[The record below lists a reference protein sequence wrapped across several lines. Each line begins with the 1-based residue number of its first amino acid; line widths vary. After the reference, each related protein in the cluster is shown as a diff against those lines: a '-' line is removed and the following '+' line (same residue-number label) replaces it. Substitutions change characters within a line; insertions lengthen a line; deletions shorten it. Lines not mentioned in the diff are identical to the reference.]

1 MLHLSYVP
9 GIMYS
14 GDPSEASDAM
24 TFDALRD
31 ISVRHLESFRHAVC
45 DRSLGFSLS
54 CLRTGRLIT
63 SPDVFWLIEEWTT

>member
-1 MLHLSYVP
+1 VLHLSYVP

-31 ISVRHLESFRHAVC
+31 ISVHHLEILRHALC
-45 DRSLGFSLS
+45 DRSLRLSLS
-54 CLRTGRLIT
+54 CL
-63 SPDVFWLIEEWTT
+63 